1 MKKEKFDGRG
11 AAECQGLDWVDLS
24 ESLNAQDGMITNNG
38 NDWEHSLVSETV
50 SQIVAE
56 DCLKVDTSDM
66 DEVKEAVKDIKPAM
80 DRPLRSAPKSS
91 APKSSAPKSSAP
103 KSSAAKSSVPKNSA
117 PKSSPAKSG
126 SAKNSPAKNSPVR
139 SSRVN
144 PDEEKAI
151 RQSVDDKIII
161 RSKELEKKRNSAA
174 GKTASKKSTKSSKDL
189 SSSKTSPNAK
199 DEQVSFRTQKG
210 LDKYRK
216 MGVLPSK
223 KNGPTQFRKD
233 SSNWRDEDTNKAE
246 VTDEAIDAAIENETF
261 FEKIKSFS
269 AIQWTAVGMAVVV
282 FLTSVM
288 TTGVYADYR
297 GTVNMATAFAKLPTY
312 ADEDAGEE
320 VQAGFTEAD
329 SGFWTEEFGLPTA
342 TEGDESNMLSLVLTS
357 VEKDLKVKL
366 VDENDTLVKDLAWGI
381 TITDEDGKESSY
393 EDEDTDGIIHLTDI
407 KAGEYDVAITESPA
421 LEGYVYPTVGQKVSV
436 KAKIEYKVIANI
448 KDEIKKES
456 EVNAAA
462 EDNGNKAAD
471 VETGKALEDTVEFVE
486 SSQEADGEEYEE
498 AEVCLSN
505 TEIIASA
512 TGRVV
517 AALSIMAKSF
527 KNTLSSGLAL
537 SFNPTGVRRVA
548 DEVDLNKEPESVQQ
562 YSEGLQEFI
571 KTEQQEQQEFWAEQ
585 QGVTPTTTSSP
596 TPEASSQSG
605 CVESVKLNKTSV
617 TLNIGETES
626 LSYKLY
632 PEGACADTVKWM
644 THDNSVCSIND
655 GKITANAEGKT
666 KVGIVINN
674 EIYEACEVTVNPP
687 AESKITLTGTDKVLV
702 GKEITVEAICEPES
716 DRIVTWFTSNNEIA
730 SVSAGDNR
738 VTVKGNSVGTAT
750 ITARSMSGLEASF
763 DVNVVSDGEYKDEAQ
778 LFDASKNKLYVLDN
792 GAYRLAKYI
801 DYKSGNFQKFY
812 RKASDVVYTGWQVI
826 GGATYYYTENHEKV
840 TGEQV
845 IGGVSYKFDSEGALE
860 KGSGVLGIDVS
871 KYQPTI
877 NWESVKA
884 SGINYVIIRCGYR
897 GASTGSLIQD
907 PYFTSH
913 IKGAKDV
920 GLKVG
925 IYFFSTALNEAEAV
939 EEASMCAALCEGYGI
954 NYPVFLDVES
964 SSRPGY
970 NTLSVDQRT
979 SNINAFCSTISSAGY
994 TPGLYANKTW
1004 LTEKINTG
1012 ALSCKIWLAQYNSAG
1027 PTYKGHYDIWQY
1039 TSKGSVNGISG
1050 NVDMNKSYL
1059 NY

>member
-24 ESLNAQDGMITNNG
+24 ESLNAQDGVITDSG
-38 NDWEHSLVSETV
+38 NDWEHSVVNETI

-66 DEVKEAVKDIKPAM
+66 DEVREAVKDLEITDLEQADIPVGKASSRRNVPASSK
-80 DRPLRSAPKSS
+80 RSTQAPSRKGAQASSTKSS
-91 APKSSAPKSSAP
+91 KAAANKSDKAVSDKKA
-103 KSSAAKSSVPKNSA
+103 
-117 PKSSPAKSG
+117 
-126 SAKNSPAKNSPVR
+126 R

-144 PDEEKAI
+144 SDEEKAI

-161 RSKELEKKRNSAA
+161 RSKELKEKRESASA
-174 GKTASKKSTKSSKDL
+174 KSASKKSSKVSGSSKSSPK
-189 SSSKTSPNAK
+189 AK

-223 KNGPTQFRKD
+223 KNGPTQFRQD
-233 SSNWRDEDTNKAE
+233 SSNWRDDDTYKAE
-246 VTDEAIDAAIENETF
+246 VTDEAIQAEIDNETF

-269 AIQWTAVGMAVVV
+269 AIQWTAVGMSIVV

-297 GTVNMATAFAKLPTY
+297 GTVNMANAFAGLPGY
-312 ADEDAGEE
+312 VDEESFGDVSEG
-320 VQAGFTEAD
+320 AGFTDAD
-329 SGFWTEEFGLPTA
+329 SGFWSEDFEMPTA
-342 TEGDESNMLSLVLTS
+342 ADGSENGNMLSLVLTS
-357 VEKDLKVKL
+357 VEKDLKIKL
-366 VDENDTLVKDLAWGI
+366 VDENDTLVKGI
-381 TITDEDGKESSY
+381 QWAVTITDEEGKESSY
-393 EDEDTDGIIHLTDI
+393 EDEDKDGIIHLTDI
-407 KAGEYDVAITESPA
+407 KAGDYDVAINESPS
-421 LEGYVYPTVGQKVSV
+421 LEGYVFPTIGQKVSV
-436 KAKIEYKVIANI
+436 KSKIEYKVIANI

-486 SSQEADGEEYEE
+486 SSSNADGEEYEE

-505 TEIIASA
+505 TEIIASV
-512 TGRVV
+512 TGRAI
-517 AALSIMAKSF
+517 AALSTMAMSF
-527 KNTLSSGLAL
+527 KNTFMSGLAL
-537 SFNPTGVRRVA
+537 GFNPVGVRKVA
-548 DEVDLNKEPESVQQ
+548 DEKDNNEAINEMLRQYQEIVKEH
-562 YSEGLQEFI
+562 QEEEYNAR
-571 KTEQQEQQEFWAEQ
+571 TGE
-585 QGVTPTTTSSP
+585 TPTPTP
-596 TPEASSQSG
+596 TPEA
-605 CVESVKLNKTSV
+605 VESSCHVEGVKLSKTTM
-617 TLNIGETES
+617 TLEVGQTAS
-626 LSYKLY
+626 LSYTVL
-632 PEGACADTVKWM
+632 PEGTCADSVKWM
-644 THDNSVCSIND
+644 SQDNSICSVID
-655 GKITANAEGKT
+655 GRITANAEGT
-666 KVGIVINN
+666 TRVGVIINN
-674 EIYEACEVTVNPP
+674 KIYESCDITVTSPG
-687 AESKITLTGTDKVLV
+687 ESKVILTGSDSVLE
-702 GKEITVEAICEPES
+702 GKEITIEAKCEPES
-716 DRIVTWFTSNNEIA
+716 DRISTWYTSNNEIA
-730 SVSAGDNR
+730 SINASDNR
-738 VTVKGNSVGTAT
+738 VIVKGVSEGKVT
-750 ITARSMSGLEASF
+750 ITAQSLSGVTATF
-763 DVNVVSDGEYKDEAQ
+763 DVTVKKGDEYKDEAQ
-778 LFDASKNKLYVLDN
+778 LYDSSKNKLYVCEN
-792 GAYRLAKYI
+792 GQYRLAKYI
-801 DYKSGNFQKFY
+801 DYKSGNFDKFY

-826 GGATYYYTENHEKV
+826 GGTTYYFTENHEKV

-845 IGGVSYKFDSEGALE
+845 IGGVSYKFDSDGALE
-860 KGSGVLGIDVS
+860 KGSGILGMDVS
-871 KYQPTI
+871 KYQPSI
-877 NWESVKA
+877 NWESVKS
-884 SGINYVIIRCGYR
+884 SGINFVIIRCGYR

-913 IKGAKDV
+913 IKGAKDA

-925 IYFFSTALNEAEAV
+925 VYFFSTALNEAEAV

-1012 ALSCKIWLAQYNSAG
+1012 SLSCKIWLAQYNSAG
-1027 PTYKGHYDIWQY
+1027 PTYTGHYDIWQY